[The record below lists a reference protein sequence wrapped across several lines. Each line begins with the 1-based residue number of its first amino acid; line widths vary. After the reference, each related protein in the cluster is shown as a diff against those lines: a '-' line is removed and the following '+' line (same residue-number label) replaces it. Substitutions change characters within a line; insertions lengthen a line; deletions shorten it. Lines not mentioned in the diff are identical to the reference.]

1 MGLDTSPSSI
11 DGRVPSAQI
20 TPGGTANASVGA
32 QQPSRARPL
41 AVGSPGQ
48 VAGQAEVP
56 VRTTRPNL
64 LRCQPPS
71 ACTPAV
77 RRSSGRG
84 RGGGAPG
91 GGGGGG
97 RCSSVTPTGPG
108 SPPPPPPPPGD
119 PGLGAGPGGTAPG
132 GNPHAGAAAGTV

>member
-77 RRSSGRG
+77 RRGS
-84 RGGGAPG
+84 RGGWGGLGPG

-97 RCSSVTPTGPG
+97 RGPCVTGSPPGGPH
-108 SPPPPPPPPGD
+108 PPPPPPR
-119 PGLGAGPGGTAPG
+119 GPALR
-132 GNPHAGAAAGTV
+132 AGAH